1 MTKNKVTFE
10 TYDGETARNMLIAD
24 QMKWA
29 IDSLYDEVFR
39 SYIKGR
45 IEVDEK
51 TYKTIETIWEK
62 TYEHF
67 EDFISKT

>member
-10 TYDGETARNMLIAD
+10 IYDGETARNMLIAD
-24 QMKWA
+24 QMKGA
-29 IDSLYDEVFR
+29 IDCLYDEVFR

-51 TYKTIETIWEK
+51 TYETIEIIWKK
-62 TYEHF
+62 TAEHF
-67 EDFISKT
+67 EDFISKI

>member
-24 QMKWA
+24 QMKCA
-29 IDSLYDEVFR
+29 IDCLYDEVFR

-51 TYKTIETIWEK
+51 TYETIETIWKK

-67 EDFISKT
+67 EDFISKI